1 LQLRLFQTLTEIS
14 SEQSSTTII
23 PVPLELFR
31 PYLEGGLDGSA
42 GDSQG
47 RQQRASQA
55 ARRREEEEEEAER
68 LYEEAV
74 GESKGLREIPQTR
87 EETG

>member
-1 LQLRLFQTLTEIS
+1 MTPATARAACAAPQATL
-14 SEQSSTTII
+14 
-23 PVPLELFR
+23 
-31 PYLEGGLDGSA
+31 
-42 GDSQG
+42 
-47 RQQRASQA
+47 
-55 ARRREEEEEEAER
+55 RREEEEEEAER

>member
-1 LQLRLFQTLTEIS
+1 LAEIS

-31 PYLEGGLDGSA
+31 PYLQDLDGS
-42 GDSQG
+42 GDRRQSQV
-47 RQQRASQA
+47 
-55 ARRREEEEEEAER
+55 ARRREEEEAER

-74 GESKGLREIPQTR
+74 GDRPTGEESL
-87 EETG
+87 